1 MSNVGNRIRAART
14 AKNLTQGELGRKA
27 GIEQARLSRI
37 ERGTAIPSI
46 EEVEKLAR
54 GMKVSVSSLV
64 DEPTV
69 GTDRMSPALRVLV
82 AEGTLSPG
90 LVELAQSA
98 DLVDSLRITDRE
110 FQTLAS
116 IDLPG
121 ETDRDGYVQLLIT
134 VRAIRMR

>member
-1 MSNVGNRIRAART
+1 MSNVGSRIRAART

-37 ERGTAIPSI
+37 ERGAAIPSI

-54 GMKVSVSSLV
+54 GMRVSVASLV
-64 DEPTV
+64 DDPST
-69 GTDRMSPALRVLV
+69 GADPMSPALQALV
-82 AEGTLSPG
+82 AKGALPPGLEELAKSGG
-90 LVELAQSA
+90 LVE
-98 DLVDSLRITDRE
+98 SLGITDRE

-121 ETDRDGYVQLLIT
+121 ETDRDGYVQLLLT